1 MTTKRPV
8 SVKCPF
14 CKWDCDCWLAIRHR
28 VANADYAK
36 VSFRQSVN
44 SEGAV
49 VLFGAYAK
57 SVQVTACVFSKSTN

>member
-1 MTTKRPV
+1 
-8 SVKCPF
+8 
-14 CKWDCDCWLAIRHR
+14 